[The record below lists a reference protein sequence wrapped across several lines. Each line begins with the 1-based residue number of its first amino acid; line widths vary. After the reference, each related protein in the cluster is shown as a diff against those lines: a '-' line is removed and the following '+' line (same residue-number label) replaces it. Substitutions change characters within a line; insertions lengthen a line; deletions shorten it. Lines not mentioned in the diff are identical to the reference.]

1 MSDTI
6 FYEIKLKRTKTPME
20 VFEKMQRSVGKKGPA
35 KNWVCTVDR
44 ENECMVIDFSDG
56 ESENFTLA
64 FENRVCNDFCKVYFP
79 LEGELFEDE
88 KKSEFKA
95 LLNMI
100 YSARTAFS
108 EMKITDDYGLAESFL
123 DSKVNKIALRELTH
137 EENDRARR
145 LYDDGHREYKDFIMA
160 LLYDYRELPYEKDY
174 SRFVNKNVSCSCFD
188 LRNKK
193 YLPPFIESF
202 LYETAEYRDEGR
214 LYRIRDYF
222 SELNGVWFSVYA
234 FLIGI
239 EQLIHYFEY
248 EKGWDPK
255 STQVLRLYRGK
266 LLPLF
271 EREENEFGKCVLA
284 YRFFV
289 SIYDYLGFRY
299 VGRAIN

>member
-137 EENDRARR
+137 EENDRARGCMTTGTGSTR
-145 LYDDGHREYKDFIMA
+145 ILSWLFCMIIGNCPMKKTTAA
-160 LLYDYRELPYEKDY
+160 LSTRMCPA
-174 SRFVNKNVSCSCFD
+174 
-188 LRNKK
+188 
-193 YLPPFIESF
+193 P
-202 LYETAEYRDEGR
+202 A
-214 LYRIRDYF
+214 
-222 SELNGVWFSVYA
+222 
-234 FLIGI
+234 LI
-239 EQLIHYFEY
+239 
-248 EKGWDPK
+248 
-255 STQVLRLYRGK
+255 
-266 LLPLF
+266 
-271 EREENEFGKCVLA
+271 
-284 YRFFV
+284 
-289 SIYDYLGFRY
+289 
-299 VGRAIN
+299 